1 MEGHFAVR
9 IAVRS
14 YEIDVNGHVNHANY
28 HRYGEHA
35 RTEHMNA
42 AGCTMDRFT
51 ESGLGIVLLET
62 TCRFQRELRYGD
74 EVEVDS
80 RLSFGE
86 GRTFRMEH
94 TLRRVSDGEPAAEIG
109 CTMGLLDAAARR
121 LVPEPR
127 ARLLDL
133 ATDPD
138 VIGGDWSAGGTGT
151 PPHVQTPGR
160 PRP

>member
-1 MEGHFAVR
+1 MADHFAVR
-9 IAVRS
+9 VGVRS

-28 HRYGEHA
+28 HRYAEHA

-42 AGCTMDRFT
+42 AGCSIDRFT

-74 EVEVDS
+74 EVEIDS

-86 GRTFRMEH
+86 GRTFRMDH
-94 TLRRVSDGEPAAEIG
+94 TLRRVSDGVAAAEIG

-121 LVPEPR
+121 LLPEPR
-127 ARLLDL
+127 VRLLAM
-133 ATDPD
+133 ATNPELI
-138 VIGGDWSAGGTGT
+138 VRPGG
-151 PPHVQTPGR
+151 
-160 PRP
+160 

>member
-1 MEGHFAVR
+1 MADHFAVR
-9 IAVRS
+9 VGVRS

-28 HRYGEHA
+28 HRYAEHA

-42 AGCTMDRFT
+42 AGCSIDRFT
-51 ESGLGIVLLET
+51 ENGLGIVLLET

-74 EVEVDS
+74 EVEIDS

-94 TLRRVSDGEPAAEIG
+94 TLRRVSDDVAAAEIT

-121 LVPEPR
+121 LVADPGTRLRELATAPE
-127 ARLLDL
+127 LLD
-133 ATDPD
+133 P
-138 VIGGDWSAGGTGT
+138 V
-151 PPHVQTPGR
+151 
-160 PRP
+160 

>member
-1 MEGHFAVR
+1 MADHFAVR
-9 IAVRS
+9 VGVRS

-28 HRYGEHA
+28 HRYAEHA

-42 AGCTMDRFT
+42 AGCSIDRFT
-51 ESGLGIVLLET
+51 ENGLGIVLLET

-74 EVEVDS
+74 EVEIDS

-94 TLRRVSDGEPAAEIG
+94 TLRRVSDDVAAAEIT

-121 LVPEPR
+121 LVADPG
-127 ARLLDL
+127 ARLREL
-133 ATDPD
+133 ATAPELLDP
-138 VIGGDWSAGGTGT
+138 V
-151 PPHVQTPGR
+151 
-160 PRP
+160 